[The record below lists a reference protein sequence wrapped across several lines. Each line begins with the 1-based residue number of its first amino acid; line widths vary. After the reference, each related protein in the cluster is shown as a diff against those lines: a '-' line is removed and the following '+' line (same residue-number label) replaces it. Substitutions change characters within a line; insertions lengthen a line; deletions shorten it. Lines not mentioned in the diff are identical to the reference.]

1 MDSPLLPLDLQWVF
15 GASHIRAGVIDLRT
29 AENKNTIAYA
39 AGHNLVL
46 YDRSLHWQRF
56 LQGHVHHIQCL
67 AACPKRKYIVSADCG
82 SEAIL
87 IVWSSENGQV
97 HSSIPQKETGGI
109 IAIDFFEKGDKF
121 ATLSTIDRNRM
132 QTMCIW
138 RIEATTCQI
147 ASSLS
152 VFSTDFQHSLQINKD
167 DQDELITNG
176 KKTVYFWKLFKE
188 EGENTPLKK
197 VLRRE
202 KASIKT
208 VEMLKNIR
216 EFTVSCFLPNSD
228 SAITGMVSGE
238 VIFWQEPRSPFFK
251 EESKSLS
258 VSDSDESN
266 KLPSARKMYAIKIVQ
281 LHDTPITHI
290 SVQNSYVITGGSDG
304 YLRFY
309 DCRLGLIGWLEE
321 LQAGEITSVS
331 FSTLSSCEQEANFT
345 IQVPPFIV
353 GTRKGHMILLHAGIF
368 EEPSGSLQH
377 KGEEL
382 LDYIPTMV
390 KCVTAHPHLPYFA
403 MISADG
409 LLQVHDYNTRNVCS
423 QREFSK
429 LKAEFI
435 TYSPTGSVLACGFST
450 GFLKI
455 IDSDSLQ
462 DVDNIAISRSGITK
476 LEFSSDESLLAI
488 ADSSFAVSLVNC
500 FISKDHVDEKW
511 EYVGKFRSHAREI
524 AGLHF
529 AKVNGNNR
537 LFSVGHDCM
546 IVEYDL
552 TESVKEKRLK
562 LKGTWPVNSSGIPI
576 ALYSTTFFE
585 QGELHL
591 LISDSNFKIRIY
603 DTKNFICHRTL
614 LGPTFGTPVDS
625 TFRLSLEHCTQEI
638 LAFGTKD
645 QILGIMILP
654 LRNNKIIQ
662 YMGVIGHAGFIQH
675 MTISHDKKYLLT
687 VSAHDGI
694 INLWR
699 VSLPLAKAFFES
711 EENPISGHFKGSIG
725 AKNLQLIREYFFTSQ
740 IFSQGE
746 GFTNERILDSTVEI
760 DQLHNLLSAV
770 GVFPSLHELQE
781 ILTEINETFPMQKSI
796 SFKDFLPIFLNH
808 KPVIELNPETIHHA
822 FSAIGL
828 DPHGT
833 NTDILMTTLQNEGER
848 MTREEIQQCFEK
860 ILHKH
865 VNLDA
870 LPRNISATWF
880 CNKVLKYL
888 GHRA

>member
-429 LKAEFI
+429 LK
-435 TYSPTGSVLACGFST
+435 
-450 GFLKI
+450 
-455 IDSDSLQ
+455 
-462 DVDNIAISRSGITK
+462 
-476 LEFSSDESLLAI
+476 
-488 ADSSFAVSLVNC
+488 
-500 FISKDHVDEKW
+500 DHVDEKW